1 MKLNLI
7 QAVGTAIAEN
17 KKPTIHVERHD
28 VIESAVKI
36 NYPKT
41 KKYTQA
47 ASMFVKAIKALLPS
61 LDVLEQAAN
70 KYNASGLEIPERD
83 AEYVRTLKSNLDIP
97 FLIQTLTPVANSLPA
112 GELLLKLLE
121 SLNSKQEV
129 KQ

>member
-7 QAVGTAIAEN
+7 QALGTAIAEN

>member
-1 MKLNLI
+1 
-7 QAVGTAIAEN
+7 
-17 KKPTIHVERHD
+17 
-28 VIESAVKI
+28 
-36 NYPKT
+36 
-41 KKYTQA
+41 
-47 ASMFVKAIKALLPS
+47 MFVKAIKALLPS